1 MSSAQAAPTADE
13 LEEIWR
19 QLLGLLEE
27 AVRDLDADKLSEES
41 FASFRSILQIAMDVA
56 RDRRAIL
63 ASTRHTAAVGSGN

>member
-1 MSSAQAAPTADE
+1 MGSAQAAPTADA

-27 AVRDLDADKLSEES
+27 AVRDLDAAIGGI

-63 ASTRHTAAVGSGN
+63 ASTRQTAAIGS